1 MRKIICL
8 IIISATTNILY
19 SQPFQNVL
27 IDNSYDQGFYPNE
40 PSIVINPKNTNYLVG
55 GSNLRNF
62 YYSTNSGYN
71 WTRGHLSSTYTVW
84 GDPCVIVDTVGNFY
98 YFHLV
103 NGTSFID
110 RMGCQKSTN
119 NGATWSA
126 GTFWQHNSPR
136 QQDKEWAA
144 VDWTHGSRGN
154 WIYVTWTQFDDYG
167 TSNPNDSSRILFTR
181 STDGGL
187 TWLDPGTRLNQLS
200 GDCLD
205 EDNTVEGAVPAVGP
219 NGEVYVAWAG
229 PKIINSQYGIF
240 FTKSTDGGNTWL
252 PNNIYVAD
260 QPGGWD
266 YVVQGIYRCNGLPV
280 TCCDVSN
287 GPYRGNIYINWT
299 DQAGTADHDVKITKS
314 TNGGLNWSTPLR
326 VNDDP
331 AGHEQFLTW
340 MTIDQSTGYL
350 YIVFYDRRNYTG
362 DSTDVY
368 IARSTNGGDSFTN
381 IKISESGFPGNAGP
395 FFGDY
400 TNITAANGKV
410 RPIWARL
417 GNSGNQTSVWT
428 AIIDFP
434 VAVENH
440 NKKIPESYTLE
451 QNFPNPFNPS
461 TTIKFTVPKSGKQL
475 KHVTLKVYDVLGK
488 EIASLVN
495 EDLSP
500 GTYRI
505 DWNASDF
512 SSGVYFYKLTSGA
525 GAFSETK
532 KMILSK

>member
-1 MRKIICL
+1 
-8 IIISATTNILY
+8 
-19 SQPFQNVL
+19 
-27 IDNSYDQGFYPNE
+27 
-40 PSIVINPKNTNYLVG
+40 
-55 GSNLRNF
+55 
-62 YYSTNSGYN
+62 
-71 WTRGHLSSTYTVW
+71 
-84 GDPCVIVDTVGNFY
+84 
-98 YFHLV
+98 
-103 NGTSFID
+103 
-110 RMGCQKSTN
+110 
-119 NGATWSA
+119 
-126 GTFWQHNSPR
+126 
-136 QQDKEWAA
+136 
-144 VDWTHGSRGN
+144 
-154 WIYVTWTQFDDYG
+154 
-167 TSNPNDSSRILFTR
+167 
-181 STDGGL
+181 
-187 TWLDPGTRLNQLS
+187 
-200 GDCLD
+200 
-205 EDNTVEGAVPAVGP
+205 
-219 NGEVYVAWAG
+219 
-229 PKIINSQYGIF
+229 
-240 FTKSTDGGNTWL
+240 
-252 PNNIYVAD
+252 
-260 QPGGWD
+260 
-266 YVVQGIYRCNGLPV
+266 
-280 TCCDVSN
+280 
-287 GPYRGNIYINWT
+287 
-299 DQAGTADHDVKITKS
+299 
-314 TNGGLNWSTPLR
+314 
-326 VNDDP
+326 
-331 AGHEQFLTW
+331 